1 MFPPP
6 LAASLSRL
14 QPRKESNIHRSE
26 FETCLLLSLSTL
38 LSPSCAA
45 TSHSHGLPPPPNPSP
60 SPPPPPP
67 ASAWTT
73 ALLDGVHPAADSL
86 FHITVDVSDS
96 PDLATSHVRA
106 GQYLQLRLPDAEKPS
121 FVAVASPPLLTAEK
135 GVLEFLVKRV
145 AGSTAEL
152 LCGLGKGDVVELTQ
166 VNGESLRCRSN
177 FSARGIFNRFN
188 LGHWIWNLA
197 QSGL

>member
-14 QPRKESNIHRSE
+14 QPRKESNMHRSE
-26 FETCLLLSLSTL
+26 FETCLLLSLSTP

-45 TSHSHGLPPPPNPSP
+45 TSPSHGLPPPPNPSP
-60 SPPPPPP
+60 SPPPP
-67 ASAWTT
+67 SAWT
-73 ALLDGVHPAADSL
+73 AVPLAGVRPAAESL

-96 PDLATSHVRA
+96 PDLAASHVRW

-121 FVAVASPPLLTAEK
+121 FLAVASPPSLTEEK
-135 GVLEFLVKRV
+135 GVLEFSVKRV

-166 VNGESLRCRSN
+166 VNGERLRCRSN
-177 FSARGIFNRFN
+177 FAARGIFNRFN
-188 LGHWIWNLA
+188 LRHWIWN
-197 QSGL
+197 